1 MTISPKPAA
10 DVAAL
15 FARPDVVA
23 FELNG
28 PGDESQ
34 LHPDEATRISH
45 ASGKRR
51 REFAAGRM
59 CARAALVELGMA
71 SDRPLGSAPD
81 RAPLW
86 PEGVIGSISHTDDYC
101 IAVLARADR
110 SDDGIGIDVERFGR
124 VGDNLHRTIFTTAE
138 RSWLGRLP
146 GPERAETATTLF
158 SGKEAFYKAQHP
170 LTGSW
175 VGFKD
180 VSGRTGADGLILD
193 PATDLGALSRLRWPQ
208 AVASL
213 SRERVVVTAVE
224 VRTS

>member
-1 MTISPKPAA
+1 MTSSPQPAA

-23 FELNG
+23 FELYG
-28 PGDESQ
+28 PGNESE
-34 LHPDEATRISH
+34 LHPDERARIGH
-45 ASGKRR
+45 AGEKRR

-71 SDRPLGSAPD
+71 SDQPLGSAPD

-86 PEGVIGSISHTDDYC
+86 PDGVIGSISHTDDYC
-101 IAVLARADR
+101 IVVLAPADG
-110 SDDGIGIDVERFGR
+110 SDGGIGIDAERFGR
-124 VGDNLHRTIFTTAE
+124 VGDHLHRTIFTTTE
-138 RSWLGRLP
+138 RAWLGRLP
-146 GPERAETATTLF
+146 GPERADTATTLF

-193 PATDLGALSRLRWPQ
+193 PATDLGALGRLRWPQ
-208 AVASL
+208 TVASL
-213 SRERVVVTAVE
+213 RRERVVVTAVE

>member
-1 MTISPKPAA
+1 MTPSPKPAA

-15 FARPDVVA
+15 FARTDVVA

-28 PGDESQ
+28 DGDESQ
-34 LHPDEATRISH
+34 LHPDEAAWIGH

-51 REFAAGRM
+51 REFAAGRI
-59 CARAALVELGMA
+59 CARAALLELGVA
-71 SDRPLGSAPD
+71 ADQPLGSGQD

-86 PEGVIGSISHTDDYC
+86 PDGVIGSISHTADYC
-101 IAVLARADR
+101 IAVLARADG
-110 SDDGIGIDVERFGR
+110 SGDGIGIDAERYGR
-124 VGDNLHRTIFTTAE
+124 VGDHLHRTIFTTAE
-138 RSWLGRLP
+138 RAWLGRLP

-170 LTGSW
+170 LTRSW

-180 VSGRTGADGLILD
+180 VSGRAGSDGLILD
-193 PATDLGALSRLRWPQ
+193 PATDLDALGRLRWPQ
-208 AVASL
+208 TVASL
-213 SRERVVVTAVE
+213 SRGRLVVTAVE